1 MIRIPFFFLRFG
13 FLQVLESCFKLNK
26 IKFLLSICEKGYT
39 MSTFYNH
46 NILPVFS
53 ETSHRTGAIG
63 FRGETENRRRA
74 LDHKTSPMPC
84 IDQTLLLLSLER
96 VVRLVEV
103 RHQNSVKRFSKQP
116 AGPALFSSTF
126 DYWILL
132 ERSAFFCRDSIFLTL
147 STVGRFSGMVPPNSL
162 IVCRTFA
169 PTS

>member
-116 AGPALFSSTF
+116 AGPALFSSKRPRPSSSRSSR
-126 DYWILL
+126 LL
-132 ERSAFFCRDSIFLTL
+132 QN
-147 STVGRFSGMVPPNSL
+147 SG
-162 IVCRTFA
+162 
-169 PTS
+169 